1 MRETAYSVEKN
12 IDPSRYD
19 EEILKERI
27 PRLATSLFRRGAKAA
42 FCNVFRRFPRA
53 FRFVNSLE
61 TAVFRFL
68 LVSTPSFP
76 YIAGIEDCE
85 RLCLRA
91 FSARQISFNVDI
103 PAVECL
109 GGKPND

>member
-1 MRETAYSVEKN
+1 LN
-12 IDPSRYD
+12 
-19 EEILKERI
+19 ERVL
-27 PRLATSLFRRGAKAA
+27 RLATSLFPRIAKAD
-42 FCNVFRRFPRA
+42 FGNVFRCFPGA

-68 LVSTPSFP
+68 LVSATSFP

-109 GGKPND
+109 CGKPND